1 MRTLVV
7 GAGATGGLFG
17 GRLARAGRDV
27 RFLVRP
33 ARAAQLRA
41 DGLRIRSPLGDFS
54 LAPQIVEA
62 TTIGGPYDVILL
74 GVKAHG
80 LQAAIDHFAPA
91 VGPGTMIVPML
102 NGMRHIDMLVDRFG
116 DDAVLG
122 GVCIVS
128 TTLDEQGRIVQL
140 NELQSLRYGERAG
153 GISSRVL
160 ALDEMMQGAGFD
172 AHASERIMQE
182 MWEKWVFLAAL
193 GAATCLLRGPVGA
206 IVAAGGASIAS
217 AMLDECASVARAAGF
232 PPRESMLAEAH
243 ARITAAGSPLA
254 PSMFRD
260 MQQGRSVEAEQIVDD
275 LIARGRLLGISTPFV
290 DAAGVALR
298 IYRHTLEQP
307 A

>member
-1 MRTLVV
+1 MLVV

-27 RFLVRP
+27 SFLVRP
-33 ARAAQLRA
+33 ARAAQLRG

-62 TTIGGPYDVILL
+62 TTIAGPYDVILL

-91 VGPGTMIVPML
+91 VGPETMIVPML
-102 NGMRHIDMLVDRFG
+102 NGMRHIDALVDRFG
-116 DDAVLG
+116 DNAVLG

-128 TTLDEQGRIVQL
+128 SMLDQQGTIVQL

-153 GISSRVL
+153 GITLRVG
-160 ALDEMMQGAGFD
+160 ALEEMMQGAEFE
-172 AHASERIMQE
+172 AHASEHIMQE

-193 GAATCLLRGPVGA
+193 GAATCLLRGPIGA
-206 IVAAGGASIAS
+206 IQAAGGASVAS
-217 AMLDECASVARAAGF
+217 AILGECASVAGAAGF
-232 PPRESMLAEAH
+232 PPRASMLAEAR
-243 ARITAAGSPLA
+243 ARMTAAGSPLA
-254 PSMFRD
+254 PSMYRD
-260 MQQGRSVEAEQIVDD
+260 LQQGRSVEAEQIIDD
-275 LIARGRLLGISTPFV
+275 LIARARLLGISTPLV

-298 IYRHTLEQP
+298 IYQHSLEHP